1 MLTTSS
7 IQVLP
12 AANTDTSTYY
22 LSLQPITA
30 GKSPSEYTNVNL
42 NYNPSTGL
50 LTTSALTTSAL
61 ISSSSSTGTLSA
73 DSLTVGSAF
82 DGIGSSYNTTLTSS
96 SNGKSSG
103 SLQLIFSNNGGPITG
118 SNSSLQFNNQD
129 LTTTSITNIQFA
141 FNDAGSSSRHAG
153 VIQAGKDY
161 NAPGAL
167 NPWLAS
173 SGYYP
178 NYISFWTRGVGNE
191 VERMRIDSNGN
202 IGIANTIPVANL
214 DVNGSFNANGT
225 ANIAG
230 NVYIGGALTVVGNT
244 IIENTFINN
253 AFVNTTDTLVVSN
266 TTPATSTG
274 SGALQIS
281 GGAGI
286 QGNVWIGGNTSI
298 AGYATITGNTYHAG
312 NVAISNTTVSTS
324 TTTGALTVG
333 GGVGI
338 VGNTWIGGNTSIAGY
353 ATITGNTFHSGNV
366 AIACTTTT
374 TSTTTGALTVSGGV
388 GISGNTWVGGNVTQ
402 QGPILSL
409 GIGTSNTLT
418 ISTSYSGLNG
428 SFNFQAPANGVF
440 SFQKTA
446 STPTNG
452 YRYDMSV
459 GGLANIQ
466 AGPFWNGFHLAAPD
480 PIILN
485 GITGFPRAAQYW
497 SYDATTN
504 PTYLQYNVILGN
516 SGGVT
521 GGANA
526 TMALGTNENANVL
539 FLTNGTERMRI
550 DSAGNV
556 GIGTTSPSS
565 YGKLAIGLAA
575 TGSAVNNIIGIYNSA
590 AVDAASLR
598 IAGYRYTSGTQTA
611 IDFIQNSASNFKS
624 QIAFSTDTGGGL
636 TEKMRIDDAGNVG
649 IGTSSPGSYGKFAV
663 VASSGSTF
671 ASYSTVAGNYLTS
684 TITDSGAINFYA
696 TVVNS
701 TTFNI
706 GSPSAIPLLFV
717 TNNTE
722 RMRISAAGLVGIGNT
737 SPVANLDVN
746 GSFNANSSATLQ
758 GITKIS
764 NTTVSTSNT
773 TGALVISGG
782 TGITGNLFM
791 SSANNFY
798 TTTASASYRLGWTD
812 NYFMRDFVFNGMN
825 FNGNFLSITSG
836 QFYTQAGI
844 FATFRGP
851 INNDTGNN
859 VVVISG
865 TSGVLIQNNFS
876 STSNTTGA
884 LVVSGGAGIKGNVY
898 TGTLYSTSGGIG
910 YPTGIAAGGSIVQNT
925 SRTSGVTLNTLTGQI
940 TLFSTTGTTNVA
952 TSFTLTN
959 SNIGANDMLLLNHFS
974 GGTIGAY
981 ALAAN
986 TAAGSAQI
994 TVRPIFTTTVAE
1006 APIIQF
1012 ALIKSSVT

>member
-30 GKSPSEYTNVNL
+30 GKSPSEYTNVKL

-82 DGIGSSYNTTLTSS
+82 GGGGGSAYNTTLTSS

-266 TTPATSTG
+266 TTSATSTG
-274 SGALQIS
+274 SGALQVV

-286 QGNVWIGGNTSI
+286 QGNV
-298 AGYATITGNTYHAG
+298 YTGNHVIVGAG
-312 NVAISNTTVSTS
+312 N
-324 TTTGALTVG
+324 
-333 GGVGI
+333 
-338 VGNTWIGGNTSIAGY
+338 
-353 ATITGNTFHSGNV
+353 
-366 AIACTTTT
+366 
-374 TSTTTGALTVSGGV
+374 
-388 GISGNTWVGGNVTQ
+388 
-402 QGPILSL
+402 
-409 GIGTSNTLT
+409 
-418 ISTSYSGLNG
+418 
-428 SFNFQAPANGVF
+428 
-440 SFQKTA
+440 
-446 STPTNG
+446 
-452 YRYDMSV
+452 
-459 GGLANIQ
+459 
-466 AGPFWNGFHLAAPD
+466 
-480 PIILN
+480 
-485 GITGFPRAAQYW
+485 
-497 SYDATTN
+497 
-504 PTYLQYNVILGN
+504 
-516 SGGVT
+516 GVT
-521 GGANA
+521 FVDGTIQTTAGSSVAN
-526 TMALGTNENANVL
+526 TVYLTGVNLTQNA
-539 FLTNGTERMRI
+539 
-550 DSAGNV
+550 
-556 GIGTTSPSS
+556 
-565 YGKLAIGLAA
+565 
-575 TGSAVNNIIGIYNSA
+575 NIIGAFTQANSA
-590 AVDAASLR
+590 GANTVYL
-598 IAGYRYTSGTQTA
+598 Q
-611 IDFIQNSASNFKS
+611 
-624 QIAFSTDTGGGL
+624 GGL
-636 TEKMRIDDAGNVG
+636 NTANANTI
-649 IGTSSPGSYGKFAV
+649 
-663 VASSGSTF
+663 
-671 ASYSTVAGNYLTS
+671 YLQGGLNT
-684 TITDSGAINFYA
+684 ANA
-696 TVVNS
+696 NS
-701 TTFNI
+701 TLIF
-706 GSPSAIPLLFV
+706 SLLNTANANMASIFAQANAAFLKA
-717 TNNTE
+717 NN
-722 RMRISAAGLVGIGNT
+722 A
-737 SPVANLDVN
+737 VANLGPVVTIN
-746 GSFNANSSATLQ
+746 TASYLYVP
-758 GITKIS
+758 

-782 TGITGNLFM
+782 MGITGNLFM
-791 SSANNFY
+791 SAANNFY

-825 FNGNFLSITSG
+825 FNGNYFSIASG

-884 LVVSGGAGIKGNVY
+884 LVVSGGIGAVGNI
-898 TGTLYSTSGGIG
+898 YSSNNLIT
-910 YPTGIAAGGSIVQNT
+910 TAN
-925 SRTSGVTLNTLTGQI
+925 VTL
-940 TLFSTTGTTNVA
+940 A
-952 TSFTLTN
+952 N
-959 SNIGANDMLLLNHFS
+959 SQ
-974 GGTIGAY
+974 GGTGATISY
-981 ALAAN
+981 N
-986 TAAGSAQI
+986 VTAQSI
-994 TVRPIFTTTVAE
+994 DFFFR
-1006 APIIQF
+1006 
-1012 ALIKSSVT
+1012 